1 MKSRQAHK
9 GQRSDPRGVFTDLK
23 GAQSDPREVSTTVT
37 SLGCALTVDLGET
50 PVNSRQAHEASDVTP
65 ALRVDFGETPEKSR
79 QAHEASD
86 LTPVK
91 FSRT

>member
-1 MKSRQAHK
+1 MKTHVANTGPRINPLSPNRMF
-9 GQRSDPRGVFTDLK
+9 GVPDLESMDPH
-23 GAQSDPREVSTTVT
+23 EVSTTVI
-37 SLGCALTVDLGET
+37 SLGC
-50 PVNSRQAHEASDVTP
+50 
-65 ALRVDFGETPEKSR
+65 ALRVDFGETTVKSH